1 VWSPAETTGFFCP
14 IRLLTSRSEEF
25 LRAVEEAYVWY
36 GTASW
41 SPLDFLIGGGGVYT
55 GWSSDERGMVMALM

>member
-1 VWSPAETTGFFCP
+1 
-14 IRLLTSRSEEF
+14 
-25 LRAVEEAYVWY
+25 VWY

-55 GWSSDERGMVMALM
+55 GCSSDECGMVRALM